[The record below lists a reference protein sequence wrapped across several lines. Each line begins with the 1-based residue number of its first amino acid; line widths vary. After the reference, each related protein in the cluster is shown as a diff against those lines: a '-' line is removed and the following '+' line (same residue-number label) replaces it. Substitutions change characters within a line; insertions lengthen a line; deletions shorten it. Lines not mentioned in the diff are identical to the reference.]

1 MKDLTLCELF
11 TRYNREKTQVSY
23 KSIHEAVTS
32 RYHAMFPYDNEVVL
46 TGNREERALKNKTRS
61 NDVCDRCGAPIRVFP
76 CPFER
81 DRYLCKQCD
90 AEMLAEYGEMFVL
103 DSQDLLSNNYRTALN
118 ATPKWELIDRTERI
132 LRFFHSCI

>member
-23 KSIHEAVTS
+23 RSMHEAVTS
-32 RYHAMFPYDNEVVL
+32 RYRAQFLYENEVIP
-46 TGNREERALKNKTRS
+46 TGDREERALKDKTRS

-76 CPFER
+76 WPFKR
-81 DRYLCKQCD
+81 DSYLCKQCD
-90 AEMLAEYGEMFVL
+90 VEILAEYGEVFVL
-103 DSQDLLSNNYRTALN
+103 DSSDLLSNNYRTALN

>member
-23 KSIHEAVTS
+23 RSMHEAVTS
-32 RYHAMFPYDNEVVL
+32 RYHALFPYDNEVVL
-46 TGNREERALKNKTRS
+46 TGNREERLLKAKSRS
-61 NDVCDRCGAPIRVFP
+61 NDVCDRCGTPIRIFP
-76 CPFER
+76 WPFER
-81 DRYLCKQCD
+81 DRYLCKKCD

-103 DSQDLLSNNYRTALN
+103 DSQDLLSNKYRTALN

-132 LRFFHSCI
+132 LRFLHSCI

>member
-23 KSIHEAVTS
+23 KSMHEAVTS
-32 RYHAMFPYDNEVVL
+32 RYHALFPYDNEVVL
-46 TGNREERALKNKTRS
+46 TGNREERLLKSKSRS
-61 NDVCDRCGAPIRVFP
+61 NDVCDRCGVPIRIFP
-76 CPFER
+76 WPFER

-103 DSQDLLSNNYRTALN
+103 DSQDLLSNNYRTVLN
-118 ATPKWELIDRTERI
+118 ATPNWELIDRTERI

>member
-23 KSIHEAVTS
+23 RSMHEAVTS
-32 RYHAMFPYDNEVVL
+32 RYHALFFYDNEVVP
-46 TGNREERALKNKTRS
+46 TGNKEERALKNKTRS

-76 CPFER
+76 WPFKR
-81 DRYLCKQCD
+81 DSYLCKQCD
-90 AEMLAEYGEMFVL
+90 AEILAEYGEMFAL
-103 DSQDLLSNNYRTALN
+103 DMADLTPNYRTALN
-118 ATPKWELIDRTERI
+118 ATPKWELIDHTERI

>member
-11 TRYNREKTQVSY
+11 TRYNRDKTQVSY
-23 KSIHEAVTS
+23 RSMHEAVTS
-32 RYHAMFPYDNEVVL
+32 RYRAQFLYENEVIP
-46 TGNREERALKNKTRS
+46 TGDREERALKNKTRS

-76 CPFER
+76 WPFER

-90 AEMLAEYGEMFVL
+90 AEMLTEYGEMFVL

>member
-23 KSIHEAVTS
+23 KSMHEAVTS
-32 RYHAMFPYDNEVVL
+32 RYHALFPYDNEVVL
-46 TGNREERALKNKTRS
+46 MGNREERLLKAKSRS

-76 CPFER
+76 WPFER
-81 DRYLCKQCD
+81 DRYLCKKCD
-90 AEMLAEYGEMFVL
+90 AEMLAEYGEMLVL
-103 DSQDLLSNNYRTALN
+103 DSQDLLSNKYRTALN

>member
-11 TRYNREKTQVSY
+11 TRYNRDKTQVSY
-23 KSIHEAVTS
+23 RSMHEAVTS
-32 RYHAMFPYDNEVVL
+32 RYRAQFLYENEVIP
-46 TGNREERALKNKTRS
+46 TGDREERALKDKTRS
-61 NDVCDRCGAPIRVFP
+61 NNVCDRCGAPIRVFP
-76 CPFER
+76 WPFER

-90 AEMLAEYGEMFVL
+90 AEMLTEYGEMFVL
-103 DSQDLLSNNYRTALN
+103 DSSDLLSNNYRTALN

>member
-11 TRYNREKTQVSY
+11 TRYNRDKTQVSY
-23 KSIHEAVTS
+23 RSMHEAVTS
-32 RYHAMFPYDNEVVL
+32 RYRAQFLYENEVIP
-46 TGNREERALKNKTRS
+46 TGDREERALKDKTRS

-76 CPFER
+76 WPFKR
-81 DRYLCKQCD
+81 DSYLCKQCD
-90 AEMLAEYGEMFVL
+90 VEILAEYGEVFVL
-103 DSQDLLSNNYRTALN
+103 DSSDLLSNNYRTALN